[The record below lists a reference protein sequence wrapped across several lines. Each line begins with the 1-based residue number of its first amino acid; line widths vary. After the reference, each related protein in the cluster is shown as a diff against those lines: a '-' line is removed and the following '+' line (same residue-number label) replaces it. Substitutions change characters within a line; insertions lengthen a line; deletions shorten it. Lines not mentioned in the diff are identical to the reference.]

1 MIRKLIPIVLVV
13 AAAAAIPLATA
24 NGRGDHGVAAADAA
38 TVRTARCHDWV
49 RMDSAHRQAMVVGM
63 KDFFMG
69 HVDQPGT
76 LGQGLPDALAMR
88 VLNGY
93 CAPSFA
99 DNFRLYRI
107 YGDAAAFHPAP
118 HR

>member
-1 MIRKLIPIVLVV
+1 MIRKLALLAVVLLAV
-13 AAAAAIPLATA
+13 ALIPLSTAT
-24 NGRGDHGVAAADAA
+24 GRADKGAAAADAA

-49 RMDSAHRQAMVVGM
+49 RMDAGHRQAMVAGM
-63 KDFFMG
+63 KEFFMG

-76 LGQGLPDALAMR
+76 IGQGLPNDLAMT
-88 VLNGY
+88 LFNGY
-93 CAPSFA
+93 CKPSYA

-118 HR
+118 NR